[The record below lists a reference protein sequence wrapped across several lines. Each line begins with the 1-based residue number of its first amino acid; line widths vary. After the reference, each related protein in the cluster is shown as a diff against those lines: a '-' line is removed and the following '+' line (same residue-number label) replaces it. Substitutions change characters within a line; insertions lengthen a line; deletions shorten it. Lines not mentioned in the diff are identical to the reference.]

1 MNPDPLSFTDAGAI
15 SEDDRTVPQHSGSGP
30 QHSGSGSH
38 KPSLSISDLSET
50 LYRQYSVQALMML
63 AQLVAPLLDVVY
75 SSDEKDKVLPLLTT
89 IMHHVFPYLR
99 NHRYVHKMLRVPCTL
114 FITSIG

>member
-15 SEDDRTVPQHSGSGP
+15 SEDDRTVPQHSGSG
-30 QHSGSGSH
+30 SH
-38 KPSLSISDLSET
+38 KPSLSISDLSEA

-99 NHRYVHKMLRVPCTL
+99 NHRYVHKMLMVPCTL